1 MCDCVY
7 CQGDKPWSGDPD
19 EWPHTPPVY
28 VFLALQDKDPN
39 LWWRMPSGHGQNIAE
54 DAIDVCEELINENK
68 LIKHDLT
75 SILTDLIAELK
86 DQVHYYPDDVFP
98 GFTADDPASQSQT
111 PDRIAGVAMR
121 DAWTRAAAMADRAE
135 ARLREV
141 QGE

>member
-39 LWWRMPSGHGQNIAE
+39 LWWRMSSGHGQNIAE
-54 DAIDVCEELINENK
+54 DAIDMCEELINENK

-75 SILTDLIAELK
+75 SILTDLIAELRALNLNR
-86 DQVHYYPDDVFP
+86 DGGMWADDVH
-98 GFTADDPASQSQT
+98 
-111 PDRIAGVAMR
+111 
-121 DAWTRAAAMADRAE
+121 DATDRAE
-135 ARLREV
+135 SRLKDVDTPPKSGNERINL
-141 QGE
+141 GGDRR

>member
-68 LIKHDLT
+68 LIK
-75 SILTDLIAELK
+75 SILTDLLAELRNAHPISESGYCLPCTHWGA
-86 DQVHYYPDDVFP
+86 VNPWNPDESNN
-98 GFTADDPASQSQT
+98 DDDRCPSLQT
-111 PDRIAGVAMR
+111 V
-121 DAWTRAAAMADRAE
+121 DRAE
-135 ARLREV
+135 QRLREV

>member
-39 LWWRMPSGHGQNIAE
+39 LWWRMSSGHGQNIAE
-54 DAIDVCEELINENK
+54 DAIDMCEELINENK

-75 SILTDLIAELK
+75 SILTDLIAEL
-86 DQVHYYPDDVFP
+86 
-98 GFTADDPASQSQT
+98 
-111 PDRIAGVAMR
+111 R
-121 DAWTRAAAMADRAE
+121 DIYEDMGGGWELKEAADRAE

-141 QGE
+141 TEGDLLQR